1 MTGYVSRTE
10 PGRLVMP
17 ASVADHARCRGL
29 DTEAFF
35 DHDPDTEAAAIK
47 VCHACPVEGDCLAW
61 ALDYPVERDTDGVF
75 GGTTAARRRAIRRA
89 LYPSSQK
96 AAEGRENP
104 QTARPPEQARPARQ
118 TASVGDPSIPGRQGR
133 T

>member
-17 ASVADHARCRGL
+17 ASVADHARCRGI

-89 LYPSSQK
+89 LYPSSQTPP
-96 AAEGRENP
+96 ENFP
-104 QTARPPEQARPARQ
+104 QTPTR
-118 TASVGDPSIPGRQGR
+118 TATPTATACRGVWTKLDYPTTDATLCI
-133 T
+133 